1 MHEFPTNLDRILRFH
16 EHTLYAPLQNPAVF
30 NQPNPMRTIKILFLC
45 TISLLLN
52 ACTSTLRSQ
61 VASFNEWPDA
71 ISTTPNYIFQAPTS
85 DDNGIEY
92 NQYLGVLGEELTRV
106 GLSPALNG
114 AADLKVTLRYGTIPI
129 DIRTFSDPFFF
140 GPQAFGCFSS
150 PFPRRRGFS
159 RPFSSGC
166 FSSSFYTGSNF
177 DVTQRFFHRVQIGIT
192 RISDNKKLF
201 ETTVENTGNRSAQN
215 EVVPFMI
222 KSAFT
227 RFPGKNGET
236 FDVELPVNPK

>member
-1 MHEFPTNLDRILRFH
+1 LHRTD
-16 EHTLYAPLQNPAVF
+16 LQAFLSNTAVF
-30 NQPNPMRTIKILFLC
+30 NQPNPMRTIKILLLC

-61 VASFNEWPDA
+61 VSSFNQWPDA
-71 ISTTPNYIFQAPTS
+71 ISNTPNYIFQAPTL

-92 NQYLGVLGEELTRV
+92 NQYIGVLGEELSKA

-140 GPQAFGCFSS
+140 GPQAFACFSG

-159 RPFSSGC
+159 RPFFSSAC
-166 FSSSFYTGSNF
+166 FNSSFYTGSNF

-236 FDVELPVNPK
+236 FDVELPLNPK